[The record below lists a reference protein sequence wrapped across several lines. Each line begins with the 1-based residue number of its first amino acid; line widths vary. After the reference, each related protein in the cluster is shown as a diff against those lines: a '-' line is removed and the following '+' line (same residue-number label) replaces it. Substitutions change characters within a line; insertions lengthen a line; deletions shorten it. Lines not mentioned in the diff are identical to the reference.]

1 MFRALLRDP
10 ATGTQRRGLEQSMAY
25 SVGDTVVYPH
35 HGAGIVESTEQRER
49 DGETCDYLV
58 LRMTYGDL
66 TLMVPA
72 ATCHEVGVRDVVSG
86 DEVERVLDVL
96 RDTRGEKK
104 GSWSRRFKENF
115 EKLRS
120 GDVFLVAEVVRNL
133 TVRDGDGG
141 LSAGERRML
150 VNAKQLLLSE
160 LSVAVGKSEE
170 ETDELIREV
179 MLQAHDAG

>member
-1 MFRALLRDP
+1 M
-10 ATGTQRRGLEQSMAY
+10 GY

-35 HGAGIVESTEQRER
+35 HGAGVIESTQQREL
-49 DGETCDYLV
+49 DGRPCDYLV

-66 TLMVPA
+66 TLLVPA
-72 ATCHEVGVRDVVSG
+72 ERCSEVGVRDVVSAE
-86 DEVERVLDVL
+86 EVERVLDVL
-96 RDTRGEKK
+96 RDPRGERK

-133 TVRDGDGG
+133 TVRGADGD

-160 LSVAVGKSEE
+160 LSVAVGKSEQ

-179 MLQAHDAG
+179 MLAAHDAG

>member
-1 MFRALLRDP
+1 M
-10 ATGTQRRGLEQSMAY
+10 GY

-35 HGAGIVESTEQRER
+35 HGAGVIESTQQREL
-49 DGETCDYLV
+49 DGRPCDYLV

-66 TLMVPA
+66 TLLVPA
-72 ATCHEVGVRDVVSG
+72 ERCSEVGVRDVVSAE
-86 DEVERVLDVL
+86 EVERVLDVL
-96 RDTRGEKK
+96 RDPRGERK

-133 TVRDGDGG
+133 TVRGADAG

-160 LSVAVGKSEE
+160 LSVAVGKSEQ

-179 MLQAHDAG
+179 MLAAHDAG

>member
-1 MFRALLRDP
+1 
-10 ATGTQRRGLEQSMAY
+10 MAY

-35 HGAGIVESTEQRER
+35 HGAGVVESTQQRELH
-49 DGETCDYLV
+49 GETCDYLV

-72 ATCHEVGVRDVVSG
+72 ATCHEVGVRDVVSAE
-86 DEVERVLDVL
+86 EVERVLDVL
-96 RDTRGEKK
+96 RDPRGEKK

-133 TVRDGDGG
+133 TVRDADGG

-160 LSVAVGKSEE
+160 LSVAIGKSEQD
-170 ETDELIREV
+170 TDELIRQV
-179 MLQAHDAG
+179 MLEAVDAG

>member
-1 MFRALLRDP
+1 M
-10 ATGTQRRGLEQSMAY
+10 GY

-35 HGAGIVESTEQRER
+35 HGAGVVESTQRRELHGEQ
-49 DGETCDYLV
+49 CDYLV

-72 ATCHEVGVRDVVSG
+72 ERCHEVGVRDVVSG
-86 DEVERVLDVL
+86 ADVERVLDVL
-96 RDTRGEKK
+96 RDTRAEKK

-133 TVRDGDGG
+133 TVRDADGS

-160 LSVAVGKSEE
+160 LSVAVGKTEV
-170 ETDELIREV
+170 ETDELIRAV
-179 MLQAHDAG
+179 MLEAHDAG

>member
-1 MFRALLRDP
+1 M
-10 ATGTQRRGLEQSMAY
+10 GY

-35 HGAGIVESTEQRER
+35 HGAGIVESTQRRELH
-49 DGETCDYLV
+49 GEECDYLV

-66 TLMVPA
+66 TLLVPA
-72 ATCHEVGVRDVVSG
+72 ERCHEVGVRDVVSG
-86 DEVERVLDVL
+86 EEVERVLDVL
-96 RDTRGEKK
+96 RDARGERK

-120 GDVFLVAEVVRNL
+120 GDVFQVAEVVRNL
-133 TVRDGDGG
+133 TVRNAEGS

-150 VNAKQLLLSE
+150 FNAKQLLLSE
-160 LSVAVGKSEE
+160 LSVAVGKSEQ

-179 MLQAHDAG
+179 MLQAHDAS

>member
-1 MFRALLRDP
+1 M
-10 ATGTQRRGLEQSMAY
+10 GY

-35 HGAGIVESTEQRER
+35 HGAGVVESTQQREL
-49 DGETCDYLV
+49 DGQTCDYLV

-66 TLMVPA
+66 TLLVPA
-72 ATCHEVGVRDVVSG
+72 ERCHEVGVRDVVSAE
-86 DEVERVLDVL
+86 EVEQVLTVL
-96 RDTRGEKK
+96 GDTRGERK

-120 GDVFLVAEVVRNL
+120 GDVFQVAEVVRNL
-133 TVRDGDGG
+133 TVRGADGG

-179 MLQAHDAG
+179 MLAAHDAG

>member
-1 MFRALLRDP
+1 M
-10 ATGTQRRGLEQSMAY
+10 GY

-35 HGAGIVESTEQRER
+35 HGAGVIESTQRREL
-49 DGETCDYLV
+49 DGRPCDYLV
-58 LRMTYGDL
+58 LRMAYGDL
-66 TLMVPA
+66 TLLVPA
-72 ATCHEVGVRDVVSG
+72 ERCSEVGVRDVVSAE
-86 DEVERVLDVL
+86 EVERVLDVL
-96 RDTRGEKK
+96 RDPRGERK

-133 TVRDGDGG
+133 TVRGADGG

-150 VNAKQLLLSE
+150 INAKQLLLSE
-160 LSVAVGKSEE
+160 LSVAVGKSEQ

-179 MLQAHDAG
+179 MLTAHDAG

>member
-1 MFRALLRDP
+1 M
-10 ATGTQRRGLEQSMAY
+10 GY

-35 HGAGIVESTEQRER
+35 HGAGIVESTERR
-49 DGETCDYLV
+49 DLNGTPCDYLV

-72 ATCHEVGVRDVVSG
+72 EKCQEVGVRDVVSG
-86 DEVERVLDVL
+86 EEVERVLDVL
-96 RDTRGEKK
+96 RNTRGEKK

-133 TVRDGDGG
+133 TVRDAEGN

-160 LSVAVGKSEE
+160 LSVAVGKSEA

-179 MLQAHDAG
+179 MLAALEAS

>member
-1 MFRALLRDP
+1 M
-10 ATGTQRRGLEQSMAY
+10 GY

-35 HGAGIVESTEQRER
+35 HGAGVVESTERRELH
-49 DGETCDYLV
+49 GEQCDYLV
-58 LRMTYGDL
+58 LRMAFGDL

-72 ATCHEVGVRDVVSG
+72 ERCHEVGVRDVVSG
-86 DEVERVLDVL
+86 ADVERVLDVL
-96 RDTRGEKK
+96 RDTRAERK

-133 TVRDGDGG
+133 TVRDADGS

-150 VNAKQLLLSE
+150 LNAKQLLLSE
-160 LSVAVGKSEE
+160 LSVAVGRSEA
-170 ETDELIREV
+170 ETDELIRGV
-179 MLQAHDAG
+179 MLEAHDAG